1 MNDFIF
7 NKIQSPNQAYWLG
20 FLTADGSI
28 WGEKIQ
34 IGLATK
40 DIGHLEKFKKFLNSS
55 NKISTKMNHCSNNNK
70 YYSASYFTIKSRQIA
85 DDLEKYQIVESKS
98 YKNINW
104 LVADLADI
112 PVMNGNVD
120 FLINVLSPSNY
131 DEFKRVLDKEG
142 KLIKIIPNSDY
153 LKEIRNIVF
162 SNHKNKDYDNSEV
175 IDLLE
180 ANFNKIEMIDISYKV
195 KLNKEELNKL
205 LDMTPLTWNLSDV
218 EKEGIIKKNLS
229 EITMSFKVLV
239 GGFKTS

>member
-1 MNDFIF
+1 IA
-7 NKIQSPNQAYWLG
+7 KEG
-20 FLTADGSI
+20 V
-28 WGEKIQ
+28 
-34 IGLATK
+34 
-40 DIGHLEKFKKFLNSS
+40 KK
-55 NKISTKMNHCSNNNK
+55 
-70 YYSASYFTIKSRQIA
+70 AA
-85 DDLEKYQIVESKS
+85 KS

-162 SNHKNKDYDNSEV
+162 SINKNK
-175 IDLLE
+175 
-180 ANFNKIEMIDISYKV
+180 YKV
-195 KLNKEELNKL
+195 KLNKEEFNKL
-205 LDMTPLTWNLSDV
+205 RDMTPLTWNLSDV

>member
-1 MNDFIF
+1 
-7 NKIQSPNQAYWLG
+7 
-20 FLTADGSI
+20 TARFHRAAASAWCGCAHVALAGDGGRGDARHAI
-28 WGEKIQ
+28 
-34 IGLATK
+34 
-40 DIGHLEKFKKFLNSS
+40 
-55 NKISTKMNHCSNNNK
+55 
-70 YYSASYFTIKSRQIA
+70 
-85 DDLEKYQIVESKS
+85 
-98 YKNINW
+98 
-104 LVADLADI
+104 
-112 PVMNGNVD
+112 
-120 FLINVLSPSNY
+120 
-131 DEFKRVLDKEG
+131 EG

-175 IDLLE
+175 IDLFE